1 METIMSEKIRATVAT
16 EKNAAGSYDWVV
28 TAVEGDIGSM
38 PRIERSTT
46 GFATEEEAR
55 KAGEQCVEAMRHD

>member
-1 METIMSEKIRATVAT
+1 MGEKIRATVAV
-16 EKNAAGSYDWVV
+16 EKNASNGYDWVI

-46 GFATEEEAR
+46 SFTSEADAKAAAERRIEE
-55 KAGEQCVEAMRHD
+55 MRID

>member
-1 METIMSEKIRATVAT
+1 MGEKIRATVRT
-16 EKNAAGSYDWVV
+16 EQNAAGTYDWII

-46 GFATEEEAR
+46 GYASEEEAQAAAEKR
-55 KAGEQCVEAMRHD
+55 VEEMRHD

>member
-1 METIMSEKIRATVAT
+1 MGEKIRATVAV
-16 EKNAAGSYDWVV
+16 EKNASSGYDWMI

-46 GFATEEEAR
+46 SFASEAEA
-55 KAGEQCVEAMRHD
+55 KAAAERRIKEMRID